1 MPKAIILLCTLTSL
15 LLASCAVYKIDI
27 QQGNVVTQEMLD
39 NLTVGMAAQKVRFIM
54 GSPLITDT
62 FHNRR
67 WDYVYSEKLGR
78 NERKQRRITL
88 VFDEYDMLAGVVG
101 DVKIGAAKTNEDN
114 AIPETAPITPIL

>member
-15 LLASCAVYKIDI
+15 LLTGCAVYKIDI
-27 QQGNVVTQEMLD
+27 HQGNVVTQEMLD
-39 NLTVGMAAQKVRFIM
+39 NLTLGMPAQRVRFIM
-54 GSPLITDT
+54 GTPLLNDT

-78 NERKQRRITL
+78 SERKQRRITL

-101 DVKIGAAKTNEDN
+101 DVTIGAAKPDDDQN
-114 AIPETAPITPIL
+114 APDTTPITPIL